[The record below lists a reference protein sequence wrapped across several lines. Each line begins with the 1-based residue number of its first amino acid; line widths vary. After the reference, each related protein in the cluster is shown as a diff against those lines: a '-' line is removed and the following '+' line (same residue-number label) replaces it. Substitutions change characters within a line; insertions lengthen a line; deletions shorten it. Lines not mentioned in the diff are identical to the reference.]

1 MRSVTENMAGI
12 FNGILGNEDD
22 EQPDPPKEK
31 PVEQK
36 TVHILPSAR
45 TKNKNGQKQKKKKKK

>member
-1 MRSVTENMAGI
+1 MAGI